1 MHRTQPPTRKRLPD
15 EPCSADENIPG
26 EIVKAIRFPEWKQ
39 SIAMEREIQKTLRQ
53 TLKKYN
59 LHTDQELFRKAYAY
73 IRQYYRSNH
82 ITYLSLVIMPISPIF
97 LVMIH
102 SP

>member
-1 MHRTQPPTRKRLPD
+1 VERVVND
-15 EPCSADENIPG
+15 IDG

-73 IRQYYRSNH
+73 IKQYY
-82 ITYLSLVIMPISPIF
+82 
-97 LVMIH
+97 
-102 SP
+102 